1 MTPEQA
7 IRRALDA
14 MVRAN
19 GGQPVIA
26 NNCGRAPEWE
36 DAVVLDR
43 ARNRRALQALNE
55 AAP

>member
-14 MVRAN
+14 MVRGN
-19 GGQPVIA
+19 GGQPVTA
-26 NNCGRAPEWE
+26 NNCGRASEWE

-43 ARNRRALQALNE
+43 ARNRNALQALTE
-55 AAP
+55 CLA